1 VTLAKH
7 IPDLQLTAVD
17 LSDTALET
25 ARLNAQH
32 HTVTARIQFVKSDLL
47 GAVHEKF
54 DLICAN
60 LPYIPTA
67 TLKHLEV
74 IRHEPRIAL
83 DGGPDGMILIGRL
96 VQQLPKHLL
105 PGGLALLEI
114 EAGQGTSV
122 PDLIHRHLPDWQIK
136 LLTDYSGLPRLVQV
150 KAPAK

>member
-1 VTLAKH
+1 
-7 IPDLQLTAVD
+7 
-17 LSDTALET
+17 
-25 ARLNAQH
+25 
-32 HTVTARIQFVKSDLL
+32 
-47 GAVHEKF
+47 
-54 DLICAN
+54 
-60 LPYIPTA
+60 
-67 TLKHLEV
+67 
-74 IRHEPRIAL
+74 
-83 DGGPDGMILIGRL
+83 MILIGRL